1 MGFKR
6 ALGPFDATMLVV
18 GGIIG
23 AGIFINP
30 AIVAARLGSP
40 GEVLGAWVAG
50 GLVALAGAF
59 AYAELASLFPRAGG
73 QYVYLRDAFHP
84 LVGFLYGWALLLII
98 SSGAIA
104 AVAITFAQYA
114 LRLAGGPPAAAAALA
129 VAAIWL
135 LSAINY
141 VGVKPGSRVVN
152 VFVVLKLAAL
162 AALVAIALGGGPAAA
177 VAEAPRPA
185 SPLLAFGAALV
196 PILFAYGGWQQT
208 NFVAEEVKDASR
220 TLPWALVAGT
230 AIVVVVYVAVNLA
243 YLRTLGMPGLAATLT
258 PAADAAS
265 RVVGAV
271 GSRFVAVAIVVST
284 FGFLDVTI
292 LAASRVYY
300 AMAADG
306 VFLPSVA
313 RLHPRFGTPTVA
325 LLLQAVWASLLAF
338 SGGYGQLLDYVV
350 FADWIF
356 FGLTGV
362 SLFVFRR
369 RLPLAQRPG
378 GVVRTPGYPL
388 LPGLFVVAAAAVVFS
403 VMRTNPLR
411 SAAGAA
417 LLAAGVPAYWWW
429 RRAAIR
435 REATR

>member
-1 MGFKR
+1 VGFKR

-50 GLVALAGAF
+50 GVVALAGAF
-59 AYAELASLFPRAGG
+59 TYAELGALFPRAGG
-73 QYVYLRDAFHP
+73 QYVYLREAFHP

-114 LRLAGGPPAAAAALA
+114 LRLAGGPPAPAATLA

-135 LSAINY
+135 LSAVNY

-162 AALVAIALGGGPAAA
+162 VALVAIALGAER
-177 VAEAPRPA
+177 VATVPTAPRPA
-185 SPLLAFGAALV
+185 VPWAAFGAALV

-208 NFVAEEVKDASR
+208 NYVAEEVKDASR
-220 TLPWALVAGT
+220 TLPVALVAGT
-230 AIVVVVYVAVNLA
+230 AIVVVVYVAVNVA
-243 YLRTLGMPGLAATLT
+243 YLRTLGLAGLAATLT

-265 RVVGAV
+265 RVLGAG
-271 GSRFVAVAIVVST
+271 GSQFVAVAIVVST

-325 LLLQAVWASLLAF
+325 LLLQAVWASVLAC

-362 SLFVFRR
+362 SLFVFRQ
-369 RLPLAQRPG
+369 RLPLARRARG
-378 GVVRTPGYPL
+378 TVRTPGYPL
-388 LPGLFVVAAAAVVFS
+388 LPALFVVAAAAVVIS
-403 VMRTNPLR
+403 VMRTNPR
-411 SAAGAA
+411 GSAAGVV

-429 RRAAIR
+429 RRAAIP
-435 REATR
+435 REARP